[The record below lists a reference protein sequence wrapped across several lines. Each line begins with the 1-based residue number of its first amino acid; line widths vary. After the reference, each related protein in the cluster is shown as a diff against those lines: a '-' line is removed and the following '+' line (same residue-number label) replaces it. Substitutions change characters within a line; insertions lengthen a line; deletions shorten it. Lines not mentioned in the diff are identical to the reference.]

1 MPTRRGTTIT
11 AKAAPTRAREPESE
25 EDPPQ
30 DPREETEEEE
40 TESEDGS
47 EEQEVKFA
55 LTPGL
60 ATDGILDF
68 TKKTDRS
75 HFGYA
80 TKALDEE
87 HYNCTPDE
95 FYQFIQSLKDRANE
109 YGWDTETGLLAI
121 PMNSSDPNSPRRNL
135 LGKYGTID
143 LARVQ
148 EYAKT
153 FIGKRLRKAQD
164 DRMLFHCL
172 MNTLSKDGKRKITI
186 WRNEYVI
193 NGGYSG
199 ICLLKVII
207 REGHLDTNAT
217 TSMIRTKLSNL
228 DTYIHTVGNDIT
240 KFNGY
245 VRMLQDTLRARGET
259 TSDLLTNLFKGYAA
273 CSDKNF
279 VDYIRRKQERYDEG
293 DELTATMLMN
303 LADTKF
309 KQLKDKEIW
318 EAPSPEEEKLIAL
331 EAKVQALKQKFAGK
345 RRQSG
350 NDESPS
356 PAKKQKKG
364 DGKQDD
370 SSGNSKGGRSNKK
383 EKPKWM
389 FERPAD
395 DKLREPREWNG
406 KKWYWCSPETGGK
419 CTGQYRIHKPSKCE
433 GKAFKHDPRKKGKH
447 VVIQEALN
455 TVVEPDNGYES
466 PP

>member
-1 MPTRRGTTIT
+1 MEDSSGDIS
-11 AKAAPTRAREPESE
+11 ELEEESK
-25 EDPPQ
+25 
-30 DPREETEEEE
+30 ETEEPEIN
-40 TESEDGS
+40 
-47 EEQEVKFA
+47 FA

-60 ATDGILDF
+60 STEGILDF
-68 TKKTDRS
+68 TRKSDRS

-80 TKALDEE
+80 TKALDDE

-95 FYQFIQSLKDRANE
+95 FYQFIQSLKDRSNE
-109 YGWDTETGLLAI
+109 YGWDTDTGILSI
-121 PMNSSDPNSPRRNL
+121 PINANDSNSVRRNL
-135 LGKYGTID
+135 LDKYGTIELKTVQD
-143 LARVQ
+143 YAR
-148 EYAKT
+148 T
-153 FIGKRLRKAQD
+153 FIGLRVRKAQD

-193 NGGYSG
+193 GGGYSG
-199 ICLLKVII
+199 ICLLKIII

-217 TSMIRTKLSNL
+217 TSMIRIKLSNL

-245 VRMLQDTLRARGET
+245 VRMLQDTLRARGEM

-303 LADTKF
+303 LADTKY

-350 NDESPS
+350 SSDSLP
-356 PAKKQKKG
+356 PAKKQKKV
-364 DGKQDD
+364 DGKE
-370 SSGNSKGGRSNKK
+370 SNKKGNKSNKK
-383 EKPKWM
+383 EKPQWM

-406 KKWYWCSPETGGK
+406 KAWYWCSSETGGK
-419 CTGQYRIHKPSKCE
+419 CTPGQYRVHKPSKCQ
-433 GKAFKHDPRKKGKH
+433 GRAFKPKDKKGKS

-455 TVVEPDNGYES
+455 TVHEDSDNGYDS
-466 PP
+466 PQG